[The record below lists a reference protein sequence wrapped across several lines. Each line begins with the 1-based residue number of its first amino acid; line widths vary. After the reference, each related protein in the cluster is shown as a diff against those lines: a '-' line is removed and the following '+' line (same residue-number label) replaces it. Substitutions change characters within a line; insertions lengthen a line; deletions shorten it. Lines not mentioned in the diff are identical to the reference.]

1 MSARR
6 ARDEVDARRADAR
19 RTRGSARVTPGTRAA
34 ASVAVAIAMASR
46 LVDNDT
52 VEHVGTGDVS
62 KSQRVRS
69 IFGKSESPFVRVGPS
84 PPGHSSARARGG
96 EPPAAMYNVL
106 GKSKGGQTEEQS
118 LARLND
124 QCNRLM
130 RQIEG
135 SIEQAEVARSKRF
148 ALGDDDPVM
157 GIPKPGEDLWSE
169 AYADHERMVAATL
182 LRSPG
187 DAVRDAPSTSR
198 ARGDSDAPARH
209 PVSPSRALESTSTS
223 RAHARDPPRPVEDK
237 ALADEAFRQGQAAL
251 DAGQARA
258 ALAHFRRAHEAC
270 PNRARAPSPR
280 WSVSSLSRRNDWRW
294 RWAARSPLPTAR
306 TARRWT
312 PSPLFRRTD
321 ARPSSTFDARRR
333 RARPAAPPPCRRFGS
348 SSKASRKLRDD
359 RGEAH
364 AVAVAVDAI

>member
-1 MSARR
+1 
-6 ARDEVDARRADAR
+6 
-19 RTRGSARVTPGTRAA
+19 
-34 ASVAVAIAMASR
+34 
-46 LVDNDT
+46 
-52 VEHVGTGDVS
+52 
-62 KSQRVRS
+62 
-69 IFGKSESPFVRVGPS
+69 
-84 PPGHSSARARGG
+84 
-96 EPPAAMYNVL
+96 MYNVL

-182 LRSPG
+182 LRGPG
-187 DAVRDAPSTSR
+187 DAARDAPSTSR

-209 PVSPSRALESTSTS
+209 PAFSPSRAFGSASTS
-223 RAHARDPPRPVEDK
+223 RARATRPARSRTRSWRTR
-237 ALADEAFRQGQAAL
+237 LS
-251 DAGQARA
+251 ARA
-258 ALAHFRRAHEAC
+258 RRRWTPATRA
-270 PNRARAPSPR
+270 PPSRTSVARTTRARNRARAPSPR
-280 WSVSSLSRRNDWRW
+280 WSVSSPSRRNAWRW
-294 RWAARSPLPTAR
+294 RWAARSPPPTAR

-312 PSPLFRRTD
+312 PSPPFRRTD

-333 RARPAAPPPCRRFGS
+333 RALPADPPPCRRFGS
-348 SSKASRKLRDD
+348 SSKASRKPRDD
-359 RGEAH
+359 RGAAP
-364 AVAVAVDAI
+364 AVTIAVDAIPRAGTGRPP

>member
-1 MSARR
+1 
-6 ARDEVDARRADAR
+6 
-19 RTRGSARVTPGTRAA
+19 
-34 ASVAVAIAMASR
+34 
-46 LVDNDT
+46 
-52 VEHVGTGDVS
+52 
-62 KSQRVRS
+62 
-69 IFGKSESPFVRVGPS
+69 
-84 PPGHSSARARGG
+84 
-96 EPPAAMYNVL
+96 MYNVL

-182 LRSPG
+182 LRGPG
-187 DAVRDAPSTSR
+187 DAARDAPSTSR

-270 PNRARAPSPR
+270 PKSRTGAIAKVERLIAVAQERLAVEVGGAVAAADGAYRAA
-280 WSVSSLSRRNDWRW
+280 LDAL
-294 RWAARSPLPTAR
+294 AAVPP
-306 TARRWT
+306 
-312 PSPLFRRTD
+312 D
-321 ARPSSTFDARRR
+321 R
-333 RARPAAPPPCRRFGS
+333 RAALEHLRRAEAACPPGRPAAV
-348 SSKASRKLRDD
+348 SKIRKLIE
-359 RGEAH
+359 GVEKAEG
-364 AVAVAVDAI
+364 

>member
-6 ARDEVDARRADAR
+6 ARDEVDARRADTR
-19 RTRGSARVTPGTRAA
+19 RTRGSARVTPGTRVA

-62 KSQRVRS
+62 KSSQRVRS
-69 IFGKSESPFVRVGPS
+69 YFGKSESPCVRIGPS

-96 EPPAAMYNVL
+96 EPPAALYNVL

-270 PNRARAPSPR
+270 PKSRTGAIAKVERLIAVAQERLAVEVGGAVAAADGAYRAA
-280 WSVSSLSRRNDWRW
+280 LDAL
-294 RWAARSPLPTAR
+294 AAVPP
-306 TARRWT
+306 
-312 PSPLFRRTD
+312 D
-321 ARPSSTFDARRR
+321 R
-333 RARPAAPPPCRRFGS
+333 RAALEHLRRAEAACPPGRPAAV
-348 SSKASRKLRDD
+348 SKIRKLIE
-359 RGEAH
+359 GVEKAEG
-364 AVAVAVDAI
+364 

>member
-1 MSARR
+1 
-6 ARDEVDARRADAR
+6 
-19 RTRGSARVTPGTRAA
+19 
-34 ASVAVAIAMASR
+34 MASR

-157 GIPKPGEDLWSE
+157 GIPKPGEDLWSK

-270 PNRARAPSPR
+270 PKSRTGAIAKVERLIAVAQERLAVEVGGAVAAADGAYRAA
-280 WSVSSLSRRNDWRW
+280 LDAL
-294 RWAARSPLPTAR
+294 AAVPP
-306 TARRWT
+306 
-312 PSPLFRRTD
+312 D
-321 ARPSSTFDARRR
+321 R
-333 RARPAAPPPCRRFGS
+333 RAALEHLRRAEAACPPGRPAAV
-348 SSKASRKLRDD
+348 SKIRKLIE
-359 RGEAH
+359 GVEKAEG
-364 AVAVAVDAI
+364 

>member
-270 PNRARAPSPR
+270 PKSRTGAIAKVERLIAVAQERLAVEVGGAVAAADGAYRAA
-280 WSVSSLSRRNDWRW
+280 LDAL
-294 RWAARSPLPTAR
+294 AAVPP
-306 TARRWT
+306 
-312 PSPLFRRTD
+312 D
-321 ARPSSTFDARRR
+321 R
-333 RARPAAPPPCRRFGS
+333 RAALEHLRRAEAACPPGRPAAV
-348 SSKASRKLRDD
+348 SKIRKLIE
-359 RGEAH
+359 GVEKAEG
-364 AVAVAVDAI
+364 